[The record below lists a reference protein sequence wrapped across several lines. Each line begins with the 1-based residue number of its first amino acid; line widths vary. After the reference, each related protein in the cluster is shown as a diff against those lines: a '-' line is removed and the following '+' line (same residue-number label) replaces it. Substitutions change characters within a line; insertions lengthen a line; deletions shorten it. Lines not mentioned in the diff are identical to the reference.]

1 MQIGVPKEVKNH
13 EYRVGLT
20 PAGAAH
26 LIACGHQVKVQTGA
40 GAAIGFDDDAY
51 QASGATVVA
60 SATDAYSAELV
71 VKVKEPQREELPL
84 IDAASTLFCYL
95 HLAADADLTKALLAT
110 GATCIA
116 YETVTTAGG
125 ELPLLVPMS
134 QVAGRLAIQV
144 GAAALTLASG
154 GRGVLLPGVP
164 GVPPANVVILGGG
177 TVGANAARIAVGVGA
192 DVTLLDNSP
201 PRLRHLD
208 DVFGARLKTVHAT
221 PHAVAESVRS
231 ADLVVGAVLLPAKRA
246 PRLLSRAVVC
256 TMIRGAAL
264 VDVSID
270 QGGISDTSRPT
281 THSDPT
287 YIEEGVVHYCVTNMP
302 AATAR
307 TSTLALTEVTLPYV
321 EALASNGIAAATRAD
336 PGLRDGLNLHAG
348 RVTCRP
354 LAEDLDLPWT
364 PPDDLGF

>member
-1 MQIGVPKEVKNH
+1 MQIGVPSEVKDH
-13 EYRVGLT
+13 EYRVGVT

-26 LIACGHQVKVQTGA
+26 LVAAGHRVRVQAGA
-40 GAAIGFDDDAY
+40 GAAIGFADQAY
-51 QASGATVVA
+51 RASGAELVA
-60 SATDAYSAELV
+60 SAAEAYSADLI
-71 VKVKEPQREELPL
+71 VKVKEPQRAEWPL
-84 IDAASTLFCYL
+84 IRPDATLFCYL
-95 HLAADADLTKALLAT
+95 HLAADAGLTAALLAS
-110 GATCIA
+110 GATFIA
-116 YETVTTAGG
+116 YETVTSDG

-144 GAAALTLASG
+144 GATALTLASG
-154 GRGVLLPGVP
+154 GRGVLLSGVP
-164 GVPPANVVILGGG
+164 GVPPATVVIIGGG

-192 DVTLLDNSP
+192 NVTLLDNSP

-208 DVFGARLKTVHAT
+208 EVFGARLKTLHAT
-221 PHAVAESVRS
+221 PHAIADSVRD

-246 PRLLSRAVVC
+246 PRLLSRALV
-256 TMIRGAAL
+256 GAMTPGSAL

-270 QGGISDTSRPT
+270 QGGIAETSRPT
-281 THSDPT
+281 THSEPT

-321 EALASNGIAAATRAD
+321 EALASKGIASALRDD

-348 RVTCRP
+348 RVACRP
-354 LAEDLDLPWT
+354 LA
-364 PPDDLGF
+364 DDLGLDWAAPHDLGF